1 MKYPNKT
8 KKEGNI
14 FSYKILI
21 NKKGQLITEIGGLPI
36 EDVNKVFKGYNIN
49 RIQTVIREAKNHF
62 SKFHN
67 KLEAELDALK

>member
-1 MKYPNKT
+1 MKYKNKT

-21 NKKGQLITEIGGLPI
+21 NKKGQLITEISGLPI
-36 EDVNKVFKGYNIN
+36 EDVNKVFKGYNVN

-67 KLEAELDALK
+67 KLESELDALK